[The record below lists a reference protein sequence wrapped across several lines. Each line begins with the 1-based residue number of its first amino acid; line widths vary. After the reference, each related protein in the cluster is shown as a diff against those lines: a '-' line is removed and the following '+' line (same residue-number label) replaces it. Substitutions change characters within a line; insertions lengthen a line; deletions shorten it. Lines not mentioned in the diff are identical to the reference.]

1 MTSTTGDSF
10 DQAQRALAA
19 WHSTHPRATLAEI
32 EVAVEEQI
40 ERVRAQLLSEQTH
53 AGFEE
58 EQPLCRRCGTTMT
71 PQATTKRT
79 LLLRGDEP
87 LELERGYVA
96 CPSCG
101 EGLFPPG

>member
-1 MTSTTGDSF
+1 MSAANDDSLN
-10 DQAQRALAA
+10 QVQGALAT
-19 WHSTHPRATLAEI
+19 WRSTHPRATLAEI

-40 ERVRAQLLSEQTH
+40 ERLRGHLIKEQTE
-53 AGFEE
+53 AGFAEE
-58 EQPLCRRCGTTMT
+58 HPICRRCGTTMK

-79 LLLRGDEP
+79 LVLRGDQP
-87 LELERGYVA
+87 LELERSYVV